1 MSDNKENKS
10 LPNHEMEKFSAK
22 VEKSKNFERANTVA
36 SSTIKKALDSE
47 RLSSKEDKRSDR

>member
-10 LPNHEMEKFSAK
+10 QPKGEVEKFTAK
-22 VEKSKNFERANTVA
+22 VDRAKNFERANTVA